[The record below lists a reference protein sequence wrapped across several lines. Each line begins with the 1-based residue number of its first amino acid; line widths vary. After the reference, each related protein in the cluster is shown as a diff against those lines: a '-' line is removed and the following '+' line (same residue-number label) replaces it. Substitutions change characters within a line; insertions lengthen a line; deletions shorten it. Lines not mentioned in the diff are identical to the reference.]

1 MYGDEPEA
9 PANLTLAGQAKN
21 KKELNRK
28 RIHNLESSMYMYESS
43 KGKGRW
49 RKDNPVAAKLLD
61 GLLKEEVSDT
71 VEEIKRDM
79 KPEKSVKKD
88 NPCPVKI
95 EG

>member
-1 MYGDEPEA
+1 MYSDEPEA
-9 PANLTLAGQAKN
+9 PANLTLAGQEKS

-43 KGKGRW
+43 KGKGSW
-49 RKDNPVAAKLLD
+49 KKDNPVAAKLLD
-61 GLLKEEVSDT
+61 SLLKEDVSNT
-71 VEEIKRDM
+71 VKEIKEDM
-79 KPEKSVKKD
+79 GPAKSVKKD